1 VKKCGGG
8 ADLVD
13 VLATGASR
21 AREGLFEILAPH
33 AERFQSFEQ
42 LLAPHTGIWRE
53 NLNCCKKS
61 ALIIGM
67 AASQTLE
74 KNGVTLDLLE
84 TSDLRIAVSRIG
96 AEMISL
102 ARQDAAGKWQGF
114 LYRDCETAPP
124 ESGWA
129 NHATVMGYFLHRLWK
144 EQSNYRGSLIR
155 GGNHGFLR
163 HVAFDPPEVRDA
175 ALIYRVPASRVPPDA
190 YPLKV
195 SLSLSYAL
203 SSEGLRVEFLF
214 TNEEAERDAHVSF
227 GLHPGFA
234 VSSLNDCKVLLP
246 PGTYVRYFAPGN
258 FLDGRTEKIEFAGGE
273 MPFAKAK
280 LPDSYLLGVE
290 GVSKRIVV
298 LEDPNLGRR
307 IGFDFSEVPFLT
319 LWSDSR
325 TFICIEPCWGLP
337 DSNPPKPFEEKI
349 GIQRIGPGE
358 SLRRGF
364 AISPEF
370 LR

>member
-1 VKKCGGG
+1 M
-8 ADLVD
+8 
-13 VLATGASR
+13 
-21 AREGLFEILAPH
+21 
-33 AERFQSFEQ
+33 
-42 LLAPHTGIWRE
+42 
-53 NLNCCKKS
+53 NCCKKS

-67 AASQTLE
+67 AISQTLQ
-74 KNGVTLDLLE
+74 KNGVTVDVLE
-84 TSDLRIAVSRIG
+84 ISDLRIEVSRTG

-102 ARQDAAGKWQGF
+102 ARRDAAGEWQGF
-114 LYRDCETAPP
+114 LYRDGETAPP
-124 ESGWA
+124 NSGWA

-144 EQSNYRGSLIR
+144 EQSNYRGSPIR

-163 HVAFDPPEVRDA
+163 HFVFDPPDVSDA
-175 ALIYRVPASRVPPDA
+175 ALVYRVPVSRVPPDA

-195 SLSLSYAL
+195 SLALSYAL
-203 SSEGLRVEFLF
+203 SSDGLRVEFLF
-214 TNEEAERDAHVSF
+214 SNEEAELDAHVSF

-234 VSSLNDCKVLLP
+234 VSSVDSCKVLLP
-246 PGTYVRYFAPGN
+246 PGTYVRYLAPGN

-280 LPDSYLLGVE
+280 LPDSYLLGLE
-290 GVSKRIVV
+290 GVPKRIIG

-319 LWSDSR
+319 LWSDNP

-349 GIQRIGPGE
+349 GIQKIASGE

-364 AISPEF
+364 SIRPEF